1 MQQWPMPYKGILI
14 LVLLGVIV
22 GLLPMWP
29 YARKWGYA
37 PSGWLSLSLFVF
49 IGLLLCGVF

>member
-1 MQQWPMPYKGILI
+1 MPYKGILI
-14 LVLLGVIV
+14 LAALGTIV

-29 YARKWGYA
+29 YAKKWGYI
-37 PSGWLSLSLFVF
+37 PSGWLSLGLFVF